1 MTSPSPHPLRTAT
14 QIRRSKTMFWGVL
27 GVIALTVMLL
37 AMFNPH
43 VLLIIVEIPVFL
55 IVLFVVGSVLRSSF
69 TTGSS

>member
-1 MTSPSPHPLRTAT
+1 
-14 QIRRSKTMFWGVL
+14 MFWGVL